1 MRGRRRVGKSRLV
14 EEFLSRAGVPHVYF
28 TASTRSTGEE
38 LRLFAEEVRGSSLPG
53 ADLFESVTLTSWDGA
68 LRLLGAALPENGPSV
83 VIIDELPYLTRSDP
97 AFEGTLQK
105 VFDRE
110 LSRRRML
117 FIGVGSDLAM
127 MEASNGHGR
136 PFYQRATE
144 MVVPP
149 LSPAE
154 VAAMLKLDPANG
166 FDAYLV
172 TGGLPLIL
180 DEWKPGASLWEYSEA
195 AVASP
200 TSALL
205 VSAERALA
213 AEFPAEL
220 QALEVLTAIG
230 SGERTFTNIGRA
242 AGIAQ
247 PSLARALGILKTKRV
262 VVAELPLSTR
272 KSNLTRYQVAIP
284 TCASGWPS
292 LGRIC
297 LKSNAAEVTVCSP
310 GYGPLGPH
318 GADERSNPSCA
329 KPWTGSSL
337 AHPFSVRASWAATGP
352 VRTTQRSTLS
362 SPTAN
367 PSPNTSSESGPSNG
381 LNRHPLTAATSPAS
395 SYTARSF
402 LAQPTTH
409 H

>member
-1 MRGRRRVGKSRLV
+1 VIVPQREQCNEAIAATDTVGRFLRAFHGGTQPLSTFAARLDAIGGDTVKVGSTKHECVKSGVSLSAFIGRDQQLNVLDGPLLRVTEGGGKPGKALLMRGRRRVGKSRLV

-38 LRLFAEEVRGSSLPG
+38 LRLFVEEVRGSSLPG
-53 ADLFESVTLTSWDGA
+53 ADLFEGVTPTSWDGA
-68 LRLLGAALPENGPSV
+68 LRLLGAALPDNGLSV
-83 VIIDELPYLTRSDP
+83 VVIDELPYLTRSDP

-127 MEASNGHGR
+127 MEALNGHGR

-154 VAAMLKLDPANG
+154 VAAMLKLDPANA

-180 DEWKPGASLWEYSEA
+180 DEWKAGASLWEYLED

-205 VSAERALA
+205 VSAERALT

-262 VVAELPLSTR
+262 VAAGLL
-272 KSNLTRYQVAIP
+272 
-284 TCASGWPS
+284 ASRNRPWP
-292 LGRIC
+292 
-297 LKSNAAEVTVCSP
+297 A
-310 GYGPLGPH
+310 H
-318 GADERSNPSCA
+318 
-329 KPWTGSSL
+329 L
-337 AHPFSVRASWAATGP
+337 AS
-352 VRTTQRSTLS
+352 
-362 SPTAN
+362 
-367 PSPNTSSESGPSNG
+367 
-381 LNRHPLTAATSPAS
+381 
-395 SYTARSF
+395 
-402 LAQPTTH
+402 
-409 H
+409 